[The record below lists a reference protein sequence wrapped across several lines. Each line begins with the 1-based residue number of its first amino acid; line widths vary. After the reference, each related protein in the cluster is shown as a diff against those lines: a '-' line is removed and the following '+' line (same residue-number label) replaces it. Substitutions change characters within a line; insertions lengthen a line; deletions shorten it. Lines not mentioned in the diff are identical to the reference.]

1 MPEKPVSDLV
11 RIRLH
16 PQGSTLQVRRGT
28 PLQEVLFAYGVEFPC
43 GGHGRCRGCR
53 VRVLSGDVPWTP
65 EEEQIL
71 SRAEL
76 ADGWRLACRS
86 RASEDVTLEIRQWEA
101 AILADHSSFKFRP
114 GEGLGIAVDLG
125 TTTLAAQLL
134 DLATGDVLAVRT
146 GLNPQAAYGGD
157 VMSRIQY
164 ALSPGGQ
171 PRLEQLIRSGIDDL
185 ILGLMTAVRGGREIR
200 DVVIVGNT
208 VMHHLFCGI
217 DIAPLAH
224 YPFEPARDG
233 LEIMEAGSLGWR
245 IPGAPPVRFLPCLGG
260 FVGSDILAGIIAS
273 GMHESRELVALIDL
287 GTNGEIVLGNR
298 ERMLCASTAAGPA
311 FEGARIRM
319 GMQATT
325 GAISAVEVSGGA
337 HHCRVL
343 GGGSP
348 RGICGSGL
356 VDAVAAGLKLGTI
369 RPNGRFA
376 EGLQEWTLAP
386 GVMLYQ
392 SDIREL
398 QLAKAAIAA
407 ATHLLLL
414 RWQAERSD
422 VRCVHLAGAFGNY
435 VDRTSARSIGL
446 IDFPPHLVEPS
457 GNTALLGAKIALCNS
472 DPGDDFAELRH
483 RIRHVP
489 LAADPL
495 FEDSFVDCM
504 GFPELE
510 AQGEL

>member
-1 MPEKPVSDLV
+1 MPEKPASELV

-16 PQGSTLQVRRGT
+16 PQGETIEIRRGT

-43 GGHGRCRGCR
+43 GGHGRCKGCR
-53 VRVLSGDVPWTP
+53 VRILSGSSPWTP
-65 EEEQIL
+65 EEEAIL
-71 SRAEL
+71 TSREL

-86 RASEDVTLEIRQWEA
+86 RASEDLTLEVRQWEA

-125 TTTLAAQLL
+125 TTTLVAQIL

-157 VMSRIQY
+157 VMNRVQY
-164 ALSPGGQ
+164 ALSPEGQ
-171 PRLEQLIRSGIDDL
+171 ERLRKLIRSGVGEL
-185 ILGLMTAVRGGREIR
+185 IRGLRHAAGDNRPVR

-224 YPFEPARDG
+224 YPFEPKQDG
-233 LEIMEAGSLGWR
+233 LQILEAESLGWE
-245 IPGAPPVRFLPCLGG
+245 IPGNPAVRFLPCLGG
-260 FVGSDILAGIIAS
+260 FVGSDILAGIIAC
-273 GMHESRELVALIDL
+273 GMHESAELTALIDL

-325 GAISAVEVSGGA
+325 GAISAVEVSGSA
-337 HHCRVL
+337 HHCQVL
-343 GGGSP
+343 GGGP
-348 RGICGSGL
+348 ARGICGSGL
-356 VDAVAAGLKLGTI
+356 VDAAAAGLRLGRI
-369 RPNGRFA
+369 RPDGRLTS
-376 EGLQEWTLAP
+376 ETREWALAP
-386 GVMLYQ
+386 HVVLYQ
-392 SDIREL
+392 ADIREL

-414 RWQAERSD
+414 RWQTNRSA
-422 VRCVHLAGAFGNY
+422 VRRVFLAGAFGNY

-446 IDFPPHLVEPS
+446 IDFPIQVVEPA
-457 GNTALLGAKIALCNS
+457 GNTALLGAKMALCNS
-472 DPGDDFAELRH
+472 DRADDFAGLRG

-495 FEDSFVDCM
+495 FEESFVDCM
-504 GFPELE
+504 GFPEPDLQRE
-510 AQGEL
+510 A

>member
-1 MPEKPVSDLV
+1 MPEKPASDLV
-11 RIRLH
+11 HIRLH
-16 PQGSTLQVRRGT
+16 PQGSTLEVPRGT
-28 PLQEVLFAYGVEFPC
+28 PLQEILFEYGVEFPC

-53 VRVLSGDVPWTP
+53 VKILSGDAPWTP
-65 EEEQIL
+65 EEEEIL

-86 RASEDVTLEIRQWEA
+86 LASGDVTLEIRQWEA

-171 PRLEQLIRSGIDDL
+171 PRLEKLIRSGIRDL
-185 ILGLMTAVRGGREIR
+185 ILGLLAAAGGGREIR

-208 VMHHLFCGI
+208 VMHHLFCGV
-217 DIAPLAH
+217 DITPLAH

-233 LEIMEAGSLGWR
+233 LEIMESEALGWK
-245 IPGAPPVRFLPCLGG
+245 IPGSPPVRFLPCLGG
-260 FVGSDILAGIIAS
+260 FVGSDILAGIVAS
-273 GMHESRELVALIDL
+273 GMHESRELVALVDL
-287 GTNGEIVLGNR
+287 GTNGEIVLGDR

-325 GAISAVEVSGGA
+325 GAISAVEISDGR

-343 GGGSP
+343 GGAP
-348 RGICGSGL
+348 ARGICGSGL
-356 VDAVAAGLKLGTI
+356 VDAVAAGLKLGI
-369 RPNGRFA
+369 IQPNGRFA
-376 EGLQEWTLAP
+376 AGLQEWHLTPAVALFQA
-386 GVMLYQ
+386 
-392 SDIREL
+392 DIREL

-414 RWQAERSD
+414 RWQAERAD
-422 VRCVHLAGAFGNY
+422 VRHVYLAGAFGNY
-435 VDRTSARSIGL
+435 VDRTSARRIGL
-446 IDFPPHLVEPS
+446 INFPFHIVEPS
-457 GNTALLGAKIALCNS
+457 GNTALLGAKMVLCNS
-472 DPGDDFAELRH
+472 ELTDDFADLRG

-504 GFPELE
+504 SFPEPDG
-510 AQGEL
+510 QGET